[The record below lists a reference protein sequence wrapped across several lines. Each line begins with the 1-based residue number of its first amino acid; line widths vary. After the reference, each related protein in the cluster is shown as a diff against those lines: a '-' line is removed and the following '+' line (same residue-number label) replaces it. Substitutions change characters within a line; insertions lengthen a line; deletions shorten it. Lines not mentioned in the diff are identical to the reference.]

1 MGTVADFFLSQS
13 YAYIPPLLNTA
24 KVTNLFATTWKPLL
38 YQPWCSLIFNQ
49 IYMGSH
55 WLCCQKLLRPWR
67 GVTSLF
73 QNYLIELSYY
83 MTLQNRH
90 NYAALFWA
98 MTSFIKVLKHAKI
111 ADNHC
116 WSAVMQYFECMVP
129 KTFYLCFLCLRNQ
142 KVSNS
147 FYPGSR
153 KVLTSAK
160 IIISV
165 RKCCRHLMQDSLN

>member
-1 MGTVADFFLSQS
+1 MLFTVFTKDSIGKSSKSNEAFKHFHGWSICMFQSIKPVDDGNVRIYTHNGLLGTVADFFLSQS
-13 YAYIPPLLNTA
+13 YAYIPPLLNTT

-90 NYAALFWA
+90 NYVA
-98 MTSFIKVLKHAKI
+98 
-111 ADNHC
+111 
-116 WSAVMQYFECMVP
+116 
-129 KTFYLCFLCLRNQ
+129 
-142 KVSNS
+142 
-147 FYPGSR
+147 
-153 KVLTSAK
+153 
-160 IIISV
+160 
-165 RKCCRHLMQDSLN
+165 